1 MCKICHPPIFSWN
14 AYLNYDFNKQCVT
27 RPVWKGMLKMMQAVT
42 AGLEQTYVNH
52 GSGGMASSFQLLEI
66 AHTHYWTRDV
76 SEGKLGDFAS
86 ASTGLNTAQH
96 SRVIMSNWPY
106 LFKILTLITFLTQRV
121 SPMGSPSPHSP
132 RMSMQVGGTN
142 ESDRSFSNSP
152 EMASTPIP
160 NRGDTSSPEP
170 SGNQGN
176 ADILRELLDRKRSL
190 LALSL
195 QVINISQILFFFII
209 FIMI

>member
-1 MCKICHPPIFSWN
+1 
-14 AYLNYDFNKQCVT
+14 
-27 RPVWKGMLKMMQAVT
+27 
-42 AGLEQTYVNH
+42 
-52 GSGGMASSFQLLEI
+52 
-66 AHTHYWTRDV
+66 
-76 SEGKLGDFAS
+76 
-86 ASTGLNTAQH
+86 
-96 SRVIMSNWPY
+96 
-106 LFKILTLITFLTQRV
+106 
-121 SPMGSPSPHSP
+121 MGSPSPHSP
-132 RMSMQVGGTN
+132 RMSIQVGGTN

-195 QVINISQILFFFII
+195 QVINLSIILFLDYFHNGLNLRQVE
-209 FIMI
+209 MEDPVALQRPEAL